1 MAKTTKKQT
10 QKNRKAE
17 SKPSVEPK
25 ASAVSATRKTKVTIQ
40 PDSKAERD
48 ALQTQPNKPV
58 MSDSP
63 LATKRTALGR
73 GLSALL
79 GDADN
84 TVDAATTSAQVN
96 MSDYV
101 KPRTA
106 AAGISEIAIERIE
119 TNPYQPRT
127 HFDQTALQELADS
140 IKVQGIIQPITVRRL
155 SEGQY
160 QLISG
165 ERRLQASKLAG
176 LKAIP
181 AYVRT
186 ANDEQMLEMAL
197 IENIQ
202 RENLNAIEVAVAYKR
217 LIDELGIVM
226 EEVGEKVGKNRATVN
241 NYLRLLKLPAELQ
254 AALRDEKITM
264 GHARALITV
273 ENPVFQ
279 LDLFREI
286 LEKELS
292 VRQVEEQVRL
302 LSKAAEVPKEQSK
315 PASQEP
321 VSSIVAIQLREL
333 QRQLETKYN
342 TRVRLSM
349 EKDSSG
355 EIRIAFFSQEELDRL
370 LEMLR

>member
-1 MAKTTKKQT
+1 VAKTTKKQT